1 MDAHLSFGQWLK
13 RRRLSLG
20 LTQEQLG
27 RLTGYAGETIRKV
40 EADERRPSEEMAGRL
55 AAALAIEPG
64 QREEFVRFARDTAG
78 TMAAG
83 GVPVTGKTAFPLAAR
98 QPYHLLAAPTP
109 LIGRE
114 GDLAAIK
121 ELLGRHDARIV
132 TLTGVGGVGKTR
144 LALQVATDLL
154 DVFPDSVVFVSLAP
168 IPDAA
173 LVVPTIARA
182 LGVSDTDP
190 RPLLDSLKARLRDQR
205 LLLVLDNFEHLLDAA
220 PLVAELVADAP
231 ALKVLVTSRALLRLR
246 GEQNYPVPSL
256 ATPDPAHLP
265 AVEAAAQYAAVSLF
279 TQRARAVQ
287 PDFALTDRNVEDV
300 VQICRRLDGLPLAI
314 ELAAART
321 GVLPPRALLARLGQ
335 RLALLTTG
343 QRDAPTRQQTL
354 RAAIDWS
361 HDLLDDRAKVLFRRL
376 AACVGG
382 CTLEAAAAV
391 AGDRGLESGDERL
404 ETGASVSSISHLQ
417 SPISVLD
424 GLATLVNHSLLQRQ
438 QAEGEPRY
446 VMLETIR
453 EYAVERLVA
462 SGEREA
468 MHQAHAGYYL
478 RLVSEAESQ
487 SHDQWGW
494 ARRLRPEQDNLRAAL
509 RRAESQADPEPAMRL
524 LNALT
529 PVWLREGYLSEWRS
543 HAAVL
548 LASSATQADR
558 LAPLRAALLETSGTL
573 ASFQSD
579 LVAARSALAEA
590 LALYRALG
598 DRDGI
603 SHVLGVMGMIAWMQG
618 DYALAHSL
626 GDEALAL
633 AREGG
638 DKGTIAR
645 VLNGLG
651 MTAREQ
657 ANYDLALV
665 RFQEV
670 LQLRREWG
678 DEGLIGD
685 ALMNLGAVLAF
696 QGDAAAATLLAEA
709 MAIFDRLGDQLGRAR
724 TLHDLAFVAARRG
737 DQALAGA
744 HFAAS
749 LALFHQLHE
758 RRNAAKCLE
767 GLAGVA
773 VASGQDERAA
783 RLFGAAEALREVIGA
798 PLPPS
803 YRVSYDENVGSLRA
817 HLAAAPVAATW
828 AEGRAMSLEEAV
840 AYALSER

>member
-1 MDAHLSFGQWLK
+1 MNAHLSFGQWLK

-40 EADERRPSEEMAGRL
+40 EADERRPSEELAGRL
-55 AAALAIEPG
+55 AAALAIEPD
-64 QREEFVRFARDTAG
+64 QQEEFVRFARD
-78 TMAAG
+78 AAG
-83 GVPVTGKTAFPLAAR
+83 ARAAGAVPVTGKVAFPLAAR
-98 QPYHLLAAPTP
+98 HPHRLPAAPTP

-114 GDLAAIK
+114 GDLAAVK
-121 ELLGRHDARIV
+121 ELLVRDDARIV

-144 LALQVATDLL
+144 LALQVATDLQ
-154 DVFPDSVVFVSLAP
+154 DAFPDGVYFVNLTP
-168 IPDAA
+168 IPEVA
-173 LVVPTIARA
+173 LVAATIARSLDVRDA
-182 LGVSDTDP
+182 SP
-190 RPLLDSLKARLRDQR
+190 RPALDSLKDRLRGRR
-205 LLLVLDNFEHLLDAA
+205 LLLVLDNFEHLLDAT
-220 PLVAELVADAP
+220 PLVADLVAAAP
-231 ALKVLVTSRALLRLR
+231 SLKVLVTSRAVLRLR
-246 GEQNYPVPSL
+246 GEQNFAVPPL

-287 PDFALTDRNVEDV
+287 PDFALTDRNVGDV
-300 VQICRRLDGLPLAI
+300 AQICRRLDGLPLAI
-314 ELAAART
+314 ELAATRV
-321 GVLPPRALLARLGQ
+321 GVLAPHALLARLGQ

-361 HDLLDDRAKVLFRRL
+361 HDLLDDNAKVLFRRL
-376 AACVGG
+376 AAFVGG
-382 CTLEAAAAV
+382 CTLEAAEAV
-391 AGDRGLESGDERL
+391 AGEWR
-404 ETGASVSSISHLQ
+404 
-417 SPISVLD
+417 SVLD
-424 GLATLVNHSLLQRQ
+424 GLTALVNQSLITRLD
-438 QAEGEPRY
+438 GVHDEPRY
-446 VMLETIR
+446 VMIETIR

-783 RLFGAAEALREVIGA
+783 RLFGAAETLREVIGA